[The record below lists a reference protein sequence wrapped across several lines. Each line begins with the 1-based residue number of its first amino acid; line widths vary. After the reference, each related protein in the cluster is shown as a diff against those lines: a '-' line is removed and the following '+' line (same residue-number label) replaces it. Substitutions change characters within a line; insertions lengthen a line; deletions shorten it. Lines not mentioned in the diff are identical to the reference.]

1 MNIRL
6 RWLLPVVFSAV
17 ALLGGCATPGAPS
30 PQPLFRDAAFTPP
43 EQPIQLQGALTLS
56 PAMQA
61 FIDTEMSR
69 FIRVKGVRAGLLDAL
84 YQKGGLQLEYDAE
97 RTRTAAEA
105 FDARRGNCLSLVLMA
120 ASFARQ
126 LGLSVQFNS
135 VQLDEA
141 WMRAK
146 GFYFISGHVNLSLG
160 RSAPTSEGP
169 SRVYGDLLTIDFIPS
184 ELLRGQHSRAID
196 ESSILAMFANNRAA
210 EALTDG
216 HLDEAYWWAR
226 AGMESDPRWLASYNT
241 LAIVYRR
248 KGMTDMAEQVLRTV
262 LAREPENAQA
272 LSNLVLVLT
281 DAGQLA
287 QARVAAAQL
296 ALVQPVPPYAYFD
309 RGVEAMRQGEYG
321 SARELF
327 RKEVFRAAYVPE
339 FHFWLALANY
349 GLGDLAGARGE
360 IAKALENAATPRE
373 RDRYGAKLAWLNEQ
387 RRAGM
392 LPVRSVSPG
401 Y

>member
-6 RWLLPVVFSAV
+6 RWLLPVFLSA
-17 ALLGGCATPGAPS
+17 ATLLGGCAAPAVQS
-30 PQPLFRDAAFTPP
+30 PRPLFRDSAFARP
-43 EQPIQLQGALTLS
+43 ERPVQLQQALALS
-56 PAMQA
+56 PAMQE
-61 FIDTEMSR
+61 FIDTEMATH
-69 FIRVKGVRAGLLDAL
+69 IRSKGVRSGLMDAL
-84 YQKGGLQLEYDAE
+84 YTKGWLQLDYDAE
-97 RTRTAAEA
+97 QTRTAAEA
-105 FDARRGNCLSLVLMA
+105 FAARRGNCLSLVLMT
-120 ASFARQ
+120 ASFARHF
-126 LGLSVQFNS
+126 GLPVRFNS
-135 VQLDEA
+135 VYLEEA
-141 WMRAK
+141 WTRS
-146 GFYFISGHVNLSLG
+146 GGVFFVTGHVNISLG
-160 RSAPTSEGP
+160 RGVTPTDVLLQAPA
-169 SRVYGDLLTIDFIPS
+169 DLLTIDFLPPQM
-184 ELLRGQHSRAID
+184 LKGQRSHAVE
-196 ESSILAMFANNRAA
+196 ESTVLAMFANNRAA